1 MNYLCSLL
9 IQVSSMAEGVHEGM
23 LDAWLMMVV
32 MQIGCELM
40 KAKVKISFTK
50 SKIVIHWN

>member
-9 IQVSSMAEGVHEGM
+9 IQMSAMAEGVHEGM
-23 LDAWLMMVV
+23 WDAWLMMVV

>member
-9 IQVSSMAEGVHEGM
+9 SQMSAMAEGVHEGM
-23 LDAWLMMVV
+23 WDAWLMMVV